1 MKEPAKIIPI
11 RERVIYQPP
20 PDVLTHIEIAEAEL
34 DASKQR
40 AREMVFSI
48 VVFAFAFVGA
58 AWMLG
63 YIVGMVTR

>member
-11 RERVIYQPP
+11 RERVIYQP

-63 YIVGMVTR
+63 YMVGMVTG